1 MPRVRRSYIE
11 AASQIVS
18 NRVGDNSKNNYKGK
32 INTMKLYLLHNH
44 DGHGL
49 DAANNLI
56 TNKTG
61 RPSGNR
67 LTNR

>member
-49 DAANNLI
+49 DAANNLNQPLDANVVI
-56 TNKTG
+56 HHIYH
-61 RPSGNR
+61 
-67 LTNR
+67 